1 MFNFS
6 VRRNVINGCV
16 SLGVAINIAVGLG
29 LYSDYVTVVDNMV
42 RVKDIFI
49 SIESNV
55 KRYDAMNKGIFKDLI
70 KYIDVILK
78 KSYEVMYGELGNV
91 DSI

>member
-1 MFNFS
+1 M
-6 VRRNVINGCV
+6 
-16 SLGVAINIAVGLG
+16 INIVVGLG
-29 LYSDYVTVVDNMV
+29 LYLDYVMVVDNMV
-42 RVKDIFI
+42 CVKDIFI

-55 KRYDAMNKGIFKDLI
+55 KCYDVMNKGIFKDLI

-78 KSYEVMYGELGNV
+78 KLYEVMYGELGNV